1 MPLQPAAPYDRPEM
15 EASRMTPRRRA
26 ALGLALLLTFALP
39 ASAASLGED
48 VRTVPTRQGVT
59 ESFLLLRPDGP
70 PVASVIIFAGG
81 DGNLALTPSGLR
93 QLQGNFLVRTR
104 GRWVQEGFLVAI
116 LDTPSDHPRGLWN
129 FRTTK
134 EHAADVKRAIAAV
147 RDVARAPFWL
157 VGTSMGM
164 LSAANAAARIGD
176 GGPDGIVL
184 TSSVTG
190 TSKASYETVMHA
202 GLEDI
207 RVPVL
212 VVNHK
217 DDTCQASPP
226 SGGEAIV
233 KALKNAP
240 AKELLTFEGGSPAIS
255 APCEAK
261 APHGYL
267 GIEPKVVSTI
277 AAWIR
282 AH

>member
-1 MPLQPAAPYDRPEM
+1 M
-15 EASRMTPRRRA
+15 MTRAGRRLVAVALILVAGAGPSAVRA
-26 ALGLALLLTFALP
+26 AA
-39 ASAASLGED
+39 EEE
-48 VRTVPTRQGVT
+48 VRTVPARPGVT
-59 ESFLLLRPDGP
+59 ESFLLLRPDRA
-70 PVASVIIFAGG
+70 PVATVIIFAGG
-81 DGNLALTPSGLR
+81 DGNLALTPAGLG

-104 GRWVQEGFLVAI
+104 QRWVREGFLVAI

-134 EHAADVKRAIAAV
+134 EHAADVKQAIAAV
-147 RDVARAPFWL
+147 RDLARAPVWL
-157 VGTSMGM
+157 VGTSMGT

-176 GGPDGIVL
+176 GGPDGVVL

-190 TSKASYETVMHA
+190 TSKVSYETVLHS

-207 RVPVL
+207 RVPTL
-212 VVNHK
+212 VVHHQ
-217 DDTCQASPP
+217 DDTCQASPY
-226 SGGEAIV
+226 SGAEAIM
-233 KALKNAP
+233 KALRKAP
-240 AKELLTFEGGSPAIS
+240 AKELMTFEGGSPAIS

-267 GIEPKVVSTI
+267 GLEPRVISAI